1 MLFFISIYR
10 RIEGDGKIDYISRLL
25 DYYYNFFFSLQVE
38 NGSIYAFL
46 PISFVD

>member
-25 DYYYNFFFSLQVE
+25 DYYYNFFFQVE